1 MLKLY
6 HAPRTRSIRP
16 RWLLEEMGVP
26 YELVRLDLGQKE
38 HKRPEYLAIHPHGT
52 VPALVDGNLALMESS
67 AICMYLADKFPEK
80 GMAPAPGT
88 PERGLYYQWMVYAV
102 ATLEPPLI
110 QIFQHTMMLP
120 EAERSPK
127 AVQEGTQKFAEVAKV
142 LGEALQGKKYLLGEQ
157 FTAADVMIGSTL
169 VWASLLGLLG
179 DHPVLTAYVQRLQER
194 PACQKA
200 QAD

>member
-1 MLKLY
+1 MIKLY
-6 HAPRTRSIRP
+6 HAARTRSVRP

-67 AICMYLADKFPEK
+67 AICMYLADKFADK
-80 GMAPAPGT
+80 GMAPNPGT

-102 ATLEPPLI
+102 ATLEPPLV
-110 QIFQHTMMLP
+110 QIFQHTMLLP

-127 AVQEGTQKFAEVAKV
+127 ALQEAQEKFREVARV
-142 LGEALQGKKYLLGEQ
+142 LTEALQGKDYLVGNR
-157 FTAADVMIGSTL
+157 FTAADIMIGSTL
-169 VWASLLGLLG
+169 IWAALMGLLA
-179 DHPVLTAYVQRLQER
+179 DQPVLATYVQRLQER

>member
-1 MLKLY
+1 MKLY
-6 HAPRTRSIRP
+6 HAPRTRSVRP
-16 RWLLEEMGVP
+16 RWLLEELGVP

-67 AICMYLADKFPEK
+67 AICMYLADKFADK
-80 GMAPAPGT
+80 GLAPAPGT
-88 PERGLYYQWMVYAV
+88 QERGLYYQWMVYAV

-110 QIFQHTMMLP
+110 QIFQHTMNLP
-120 EAERSPK
+120 ESERSPK
-127 AVQEGTQKFAEVAKV
+127 ALQEGQEKFREVARV
-142 LGEALQGKKYLLGEQ
+142 LSDALEGKQ
-157 FTAADVMIGSTL
+157 FLVGNKFSAADIMIGSTL
-169 VWASLLGLLG
+169 VWAQLMGLLG
-179 DHPVLTAYVQRLQER
+179 DQPTLAAYVQRLLER

>member
-1 MLKLY
+1 MIKLY

-67 AICMYLADKFPEK
+67 AICLYLADKYPEK
-80 GMAPAPGT
+80 GLAPAAGT
-88 PERGLYYQWMVYAV
+88 QERGLYYQWMVYAV

-110 QIFQHTMMLP
+110 QIFQHTVVLP

-127 AVQEGTQKFAEVAKV
+127 ALAEGQEKFRDVARV
-142 LGEALQGKKYLLGEQ
+142 LSEALQGKQFLLGSQ

-169 VWASLLGLLG
+169 VWASLLGLLA
-179 DHPVLTAYVQRLQER
+179 DQPTLQAYVQRLQER